1 VSPPVS
7 PARLFDP
14 CSNSCTYVAIAQLKC
29 VPFQCC
35 GVRDS
40 PNAEKIM
47 EILME
52 AREMFAETHDE
63 EKFRLPPYAYDM
75 RPDVEFPRR

>member
-1 VSPPVS
+1 
-7 PARLFDP
+7 
-14 CSNSCTYVAIAQLKC
+14 
-29 VPFQCC
+29 
-35 GVRDS
+35 
-40 PNAEKIM
+40 M

-63 EKFRLPPYAYDM
+63 EKFPLPPYAYDM